1 MRHRT
6 AAFGYNLHEP
16 VDYAVADSTAECLR
30 RCDSL
35 GMRLVDR
42 VVGEVHKRIGRRRRR
57 SRIPAH
63 QNVRCNAATP
73 RCNLYGSIPRPW
85 PSLTTPCPGQLIQCS
100 GPTGL
105 AQPSPAQLPLRRRAK
120 AFPFRR
126 YAAASIL
133 LGQRVLTEY
142 PTLCDSA
149 AVETTTVAMSRAVAL
164 TLSGR
169 AAAANAA
176 LSTVTPAAKAEAAE
190 THFSVA
196 ILTRPSRWM

>member
-1 MRHRT
+1 MSVLFGCDCGVALSGAERQRMRNRT

-16 VDYAVADSTAECLR
+16 ADYAVADSTAECLR

-105 AQPSPAQLPLRRRAK
+105 AQPSPA
-120 AFPFRR
+120 
-126 YAAASIL
+126 
-133 LGQRVLTEY
+133 
-142 PTLCDSA
+142 
-149 AVETTTVAMSRAVAL
+149 
-164 TLSGR
+164 
-169 AAAANAA
+169 AAAAAA
-176 LSTVTPAAKAEAAE
+176 APTRKGLSFPALCCCEYTIRSAG
-190 THFSVA
+190 THRVPYAVRFSCC
-196 ILTRPSRWM
+196 

>member
-1 MRHRT
+1 
-6 AAFGYNLHEP
+6 
-16 VDYAVADSTAECLR
+16 
-30 RCDSL
+30 
-35 GMRLVDR
+35 MRLVDR

-63 QNVRCNAATP
+63 QNGRCNAVTPRCNAATP

-105 AQPSPAQLPLRRRAK
+105 AQPSPAQLPLPLPLRRRAK

-149 AVETTTVAMSRAVAL
+149 AVETTTVAMSRAVVL